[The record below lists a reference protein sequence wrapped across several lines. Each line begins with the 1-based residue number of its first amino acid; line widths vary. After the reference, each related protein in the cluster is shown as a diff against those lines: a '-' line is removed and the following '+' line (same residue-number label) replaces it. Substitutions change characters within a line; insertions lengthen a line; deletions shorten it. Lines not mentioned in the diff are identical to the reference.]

1 MIHGG
6 VILYKNSNAAYG
18 LVGNLAVSVQALM
31 ILGSLFVALRRAALP
46 AVSRS
51 VARGDSNHRIY
62 LSVVVRL
69 AFVFGTLATIWALAI
84 GADIVQLVL
93 GVRYQTA
100 GHWLWLAL
108 CVLIPFV
115 IKQAVINTLVAHSR
129 YTETMWLSMIG
140 AASMASAVLLLAVPY
155 GFAGVIAGILIGF
168 SINAA
173 IGMLILMHMQLLDH
187 ISDIPKLAVIATL
200 TTVIY
205 IATEHFHPLPAAI
218 VATLVLIAGVM
229 LFGVIRDSE
238 NQAVWRIIRQRY

>member
-1 MIHGG
+1 M
-6 VILYKNSNAAYG
+6 
-18 LVGNLAVSVQALM
+18 
-31 ILGSLFVALRRAALP
+31 
-46 AVSRS
+46 
-51 VARGDSNHRIY
+51 
-62 LSVVVRL
+62 VRL

-200 TTVIY
+200 ATLIY
-205 IATEHFHPLPAAI
+205 IATERFHPLPAAI
-218 VATLVLIAGVM
+218 VAALVLIAGVM

-238 NQAVWRIIRQRY
+238 KQAVWRIIRQRY